1 MEGFARADVKG
12 FKMDGDDENAKLYR
26 DRAQK
31 LRAIAGA
38 MHDSRSHQILLE
50 LADEY
55 DHIAASCEAMAS
67 TDRKLAA
74 RNSK

>member
-1 MEGFARADVKG
+1 
-12 FKMDGDDENAKLYR
+12 MDHDDENAKLYR
-26 DRAQK
+26 ERAQK

-38 MHDSRSHQILLE
+38 MHDNRSHKILLE

-55 DHIAASCEAMAS
+55 EHIANTCEAMAS

-74 RNSK
+74 RNAK

>member
-1 MEGFARADVKG
+1 
-12 FKMDGDDENAKLYR
+12 MDGDDENAKLYR
-26 DRAQK
+26 SRAEK
-31 LRAIAGA
+31 LRAIAA
-38 MHDSRSHQILLE
+38 AVHDSRSHKILLE

-55 DHIAASCEAMAS
+55 EHIAASCDAMAS

>member
-1 MEGFARADVKG
+1 
-12 FKMDGDDENAKLYR
+12 MDGDEENAKLYR

-38 MHDSRSHQILLE
+38 MHDSRSHKILLE

-55 DHIAASCEAMAS
+55 EHIAASCEAMAS

-74 RNSK
+74 RNPK

>member
-1 MEGFARADVKG
+1 
-12 FKMDGDDENAKLYR
+12 MDSDDENAKLYR
-26 DRAQK
+26 ERAQK

-38 MHDSRSHQILLE
+38 MHDSRSHKILLE

-55 DHIAASCEAMAS
+55 EHIAASCEAIAF